1 MNRVCKW
8 FSAGLA
14 GVFLITAL
22 SACTDSEPT
31 GPATLTVDLNDRHQT
46 MEGFGASSAWWSQ
59 EIGGWT
65 DTGASGK
72 QVREEIMDLLY
83 SEDGLGLNIYRYN
96 LGAGTGTGEKPGV
109 FEDSWRSAQSF
120 IDDNGNIDY
129 SLDANAVWCMNRAV
143 ELGADKVF
151 FFSNSAPDTMTITG
165 MPHSEEQRKKVTNL
179 APENYQAFADYALD
193 AVEHFRAQGIPV
205 MAISPINEPQ
215 WTWQGGQEG
224 CHYEPDEM
232 VALYKVFYQE
242 MLNRGLTDE
251 VELDMF
257 ESGQFGGL
265 KKFRKWFKAIAED
278 ETLGPIFHTLSGHSY
293 NSSFEDKEKTAKW
306 LKKNYPDLK
315 IRCTEWTEMTGGRDV
330 GMDSAVIMAD
340 MICNDLKILD
350 AISWTY
356 WLAVSRY
363 DWRDGL
369 LYVEQN
375 EPIPQTYTMTKRY
388 YGYSNFTK
396 FVKEGAVRVG
406 TQMDNEGSLNSIA
419 FEQDGK
425 LTMVLVNSSAEN
437 ERQVSFNIAN
447 ANYQTMTTWLTD
459 ADHDLE
465 QTAQAGY
472 SAQSSVTLPPQSV
485 MTVVLE

>member
-1 MNRVCKW
+1 MTRSLKIGSL
-8 FSAGLA
+8 FLS
-14 GVFLITAL
+14 GVFLATAL
-22 SACTDSEPT
+22 TACTGGQT
-31 GPATLTVDLNDRHQT
+31 GPATLTVDLSDRHQT

-65 DTGASGK
+65 DIGQSGK
-72 QVREEIMDLLY
+72 EVREEIMDLLY
-83 SEDGLGLNIYRYN
+83 SEEGLGMNIYRYN

-109 FEDSWRSAQSF
+109 FNDSWRSAQSF

-143 ELGADKVF
+143 ALGADKVF

-205 MAISPINEPQ
+205 IAISPINEPQ
-215 WTWQGGQEG
+215 WAWQGGQEG

-242 MLNRGLTDE
+242 MLSRGMTDD

-257 ESGQFGGL
+257 ESGQFGGS
-265 KKFRKWFKAIAED
+265 KFKKWFKALAED
-278 ETLGPIFHTLSGHSY
+278 ETLGPVLHTLSGHSY
-293 NSSFEDKEKTAKW
+293 NSSFTDKEKTAKS

-315 IRCTEWTEMTGGRDV
+315 IRCTEWTEMTSGRDL

-356 WLAVSRY
+356 WLAVSQY

-369 LYVEQN
+369 LYFF
-375 EPIPQTYTMTKRY
+375 PAAPTPQTYTLTKRY
-388 YGYSNFTK
+388 YGYGNFTR

-406 TQMDNEGSLNSIA
+406 TQMDRDKELNSIA

-425 LTMVLVNSSAEN
+425 LTMILVNSSAEN

-459 ADHDLE
+459 KAHDLE
-465 QTAQAGY
+465 QTAQSAYG
-472 SAQSSVTLPPQSV
+472 AQSSVTLPPQSI

>member
-1 MNRVCKW
+1 MTRSLKIGSL
-8 FSAGLA
+8 FLS
-14 GVFLITAL
+14 GVFLATAL
-22 SACTDSEPT
+22 TACTGGQT
-31 GPATLTVDLNDRHQT
+31 GPATLTVDLSDRHQT

-65 DTGASGK
+65 DIGQSGK
-72 QVREEIMDLLY
+72 EVREEIMDLLY
-83 SEDGLGLNIYRYN
+83 SEEGLGMNIYRYN

-109 FEDSWRSAQSF
+109 FNDSWRSAQSF

-143 ELGADKVF
+143 ALGADKVF

-205 MAISPINEPQ
+205 IAISPINEPQ

-242 MLNRGLTDE
+242 MLSRGMTDD

-257 ESGQFGGL
+257 ESGQFGGS
-265 KKFRKWFKAIAED
+265 KFKKWFKALAED
-278 ETLGPIFHTLSGHSY
+278 ETLGPVLHTLSGHSY
-293 NSSFEDKEKTAKW
+293 NSSFTDKEKTAKW

-315 IRCTEWTEMTGGRDV
+315 IRCTEWTEMTSGRDL

-356 WLAVSRY
+356 WLAVSQY

-369 LYVEQN
+369 LYVDPS
-375 EPIPQTYTMTKRY
+375 EPKPQTYTLTKRY
-388 YGYSNFTK
+388 YGYGNFTR

-406 TQMDNEGSLNSIA
+406 TQMDRDKELNSIA

-425 LTMVLVNSSAEN
+425 LTMILVNSSAEN
-437 ERQVSFNIAN
+437 ERQVSFNIAGGD
-447 ANYQTMTTWLTD
+447 YHTMTTWLTD
-459 ADHDLE
+459 DEHDLE
-465 QTAQAGY
+465 QTAQTAY
-472 SAQSSVTLPPQSV
+472 SAQSAVTLPPQSV

>member
-1 MNRVCKW
+1 MTRSLKIGSL
-8 FSAGLA
+8 FLS
-14 GVFLITAL
+14 GVFLATAL
-22 SACTDSEPT
+22 TACTGGQT
-31 GPATLTVDLNDRHQT
+31 GPATLTVDLSDRHQT

-65 DTGASGK
+65 DIGQSGK
-72 QVREEIMDLLY
+72 EVREEIMDLLY
-83 SEDGLGLNIYRYN
+83 SEEGLGMNIYRYN

-109 FEDSWRSAQSF
+109 FNDSWRSAQSF

-143 ELGADKVF
+143 ALGADKVF

-205 MAISPINEPQ
+205 IALSPINEPQ

-242 MLNRGLTDE
+242 MLSRGMTDD

-257 ESGQFGGL
+257 ESGQFGGS
-265 KKFRKWFKAIAED
+265 KFKKWFKALAED
-278 ETLGPIFHTLSGHSY
+278 ETLGPVLHTLSGHSY
-293 NSSFEDKEKTAKW
+293 NSSFTDKEKTAKW

-315 IRCTEWTEMTGGRDV
+315 IRCTEWTEMTSGRDL

-356 WLAVSRY
+356 WLAVSQY

-369 LYVEQN
+369 LYVDPS
-375 EPIPQTYTMTKRY
+375 EPKPQTYTLTKRY
-388 YGYSNFTK
+388 YGYGNFTR

-406 TQMDNEGSLNSIA
+406 TQMDRDKELNSIA

-425 LTMVLVNSSAEN
+425 LTMILVNSSAEN
-437 ERQVSFNIAN
+437 ERQVSFNIAGGD
-447 ANYQTMTTWLTD
+447 YHTMTTWLTD
-459 ADHDLE
+459 DEHDLE
-465 QTAQAGY
+465 QTAQTAY
-472 SAQSSVTLPPQSV
+472 SAQSAVTLPPQSV

>member
-1 MNRVCKW
+1 MTRSLKIGSL
-8 FSAGLA
+8 FLS
-14 GVFLITAL
+14 GVFLTTAL
-22 SACTDSEPT
+22 TACSGGQT
-31 GPATLTVDLNDRHQT
+31 GPATLTVDLSDRHQT

-65 DTGASGK
+65 DIGQSGK
-72 QVREEIMDLLY
+72 EVREEIMDLLY
-83 SEDGLGLNIYRYN
+83 SEEGLGMNIYRYN

-109 FEDSWRSAQSF
+109 FTDSWRSAQSF

-143 ELGADKVF
+143 ALGADKVF

-205 MAISPINEPQ
+205 IAISPINEPQ

-242 MLNRGLTDE
+242 MLSRGMTDD

-257 ESGQFGGL
+257 ESGQFGGS
-265 KKFRKWFKAIAED
+265 KFKKWFKALAED
-278 ETLGPIFHTLSGHSY
+278 ETLGPVLHTLSGHSY
-293 NSSFEDKEKTAKW
+293 NSSFTDKEKTAKW

-315 IRCTEWTEMTGGRDV
+315 IRCTEWTEMTSGRDL

-356 WLAVSRY
+356 WLAVSQY

-369 LYVEQN
+369 LYVDPS
-375 EPIPQTYTMTKRY
+375 EPKPQTYTLTKRY
-388 YGYSNFTK
+388 YGYGNFTR

-406 TQMDNEGSLNSIA
+406 TQMDRDKELNSIA

-425 LTMVLVNSSAEN
+425 LTMILVNSSAEN
-437 ERQVSFNIAN
+437 ERQVSFNIAGGD
-447 ANYQTMTTWLTD
+447 YHTMTTWLTD
-459 ADHDLE
+459 DEHDLE
-465 QTAQAGY
+465 QTAQTAY
-472 SAQSSVTLPPQSV
+472 SAQSAVTLPPQSV